1 MLWLKVKW
9 ILNFVRRRRADREL
23 AQEVESHLEE
33 KVADLME
40 AGMPEPEARQ
50 KANREF
56 GNAPLYQE
64 ISREVWG
71 WIWLEILLQDLHYGL
86 RVLNKNRGFT
96 VVAAT
101 TLALGIAVNTS
112 IFSLFSGWV
121 LKRPAVAD
129 PDRVVVVVSTN
140 AKRDVRRGS
149 IPAPDFLAWRDGN
162 RVFQNLAIA
171 DVYHD
176 VNLTGAREPERVPG
190 MRVSAGYFDV
200 LGIRPMLGRTFL
212 PGEDQPGRS
221 RVAVLSHTIWQRR
234 FASDPQVIGKAVAL
248 DGQTYVVIGVMPA
261 EFRLSLFLTQ
271 VWTPLV
277 FSPQDLA
284 PQARDARSY
293 LIFARLKTG
302 ITIEKAR
309 AGMGTLARSAEQNNP
324 ASEKGWGAN
333 VLTLQEYSIQEQN
346 IRAGLW
352 LLIAA
357 VALVLLIAC
366 VNVANLILARGSA
379 RRQEIAI
386 RTALGAGRGRVIRQ
400 LLVESLLI
408 AALGGAAGLLLAYW
422 GVDLLRGTLHFN
434 AGVSAIADDVALDRR
449 VLAFTWLIS
458 MATALVFGLAPA
470 IRVSA
475 ADPQTTL
482 RQGGRSGDLRRGW
495 GRHVLVGG
503 EIALAVLLVSGA
515 ALMIKALSQEMG
527 GDYGYDP
534 GSVLTA
540 DLQLTGLHY
549 QDPLRRV
556 AFVRRVM
563 EKLQAL
569 PGVEAVA
576 VSDAIPFD
584 AGKRT
589 FRIQGQPLM
598 PPADRPGARYG
609 SVTPDYFRAL
619 GVPLIQGRAFRDSD
633 ADAAPPVAIVNRAFA
648 RRYFSGQESIGRYI
662 AIDSRESA
670 EPVWRE
676 IVGIVPDMKTSFGP
690 LKENDPQMY
699 VPYLQIRSAD
709 VACVVRVTGDPNAV
723 AVGLRRAVWSV
734 DPDQPVGEVGT
745 IAHRVQELEGGDRV
759 MNALLGVFAAMALV
773 LAVVGI
779 YGVVSYAVAQ
789 RKHEIGIRM
798 ALGAQRGRIL
808 RSMMGQGMLLAT
820 VSAGIGLVASVPLPG
835 IFAAM
840 FQQWR
845 VRGAA
850 IFLYVP
856 LLLLGVVLVA
866 IYIPASRA
874 ARTDPMEALRYE

>member
-1 MLWLKVKW
+1 MDF
-9 ILNFVRRRRADREL
+9 IRRRRVQREL
-23 AQEVESHLEE
+23 AQEVQSHLEE

-40 AGMPEPEARQ
+40 AGIPEQEARQ
-50 KANREF
+50 KAHREF

-71 WIWLEILLQDLHYGL
+71 WVWLETLLQDLRYGL
-86 RVLNKNRGFT
+86 RVLRKNPGFT
-96 VVAAT
+96 TVAAA

-129 PDRVVVVVSTN
+129 PDRVAVVVSTN
-140 AKRDVRRGS
+140 RKKNVERGW

-162 RVFQNLAIA
+162 RVFQSIAAA

-190 MRVSAGYFDV
+190 MRVSAAYFEV
-200 LGIRPMLGRTFL
+200 LGVKPMLGRTFL
-212 PGEDQPGRS
+212 PGEDQAGRDG
-221 RVAVLSHTIWQRR
+221 VVVLSHAIWRRR
-234 FASDPQVIGKAVAL
+234 FASDPRVVGKPVAL
-248 DGQTYVVIGVMPA
+248 DGETYVAIGVMPA

-277 FSPQDLA
+277 FRPKDLA
-284 PQARDARSY
+284 PQARDARSL

-302 ITIEKAR
+302 VTIEQAR
-309 AGMGTLARSAEQNNP
+309 AGMGTLARRSEQNNP
-324 ASEKGWGAN
+324 ASEQGWGAN
-333 VLTLQEYSIQEQN
+333 VLTLQEYSIQEQHV
-346 IRAGLW
+346 RAGLW
-352 LLIAA
+352 LLITA
-357 VALVLLIAC
+357 VALVLSIAC

-386 RTALGAGRGRVIRQ
+386 RRALGAGRVRVIRQ
-400 LLVESLLI
+400 LLAESLLI

-422 GVDLLRGTLHFN
+422 GVDVLRGSLHFN
-434 AGVSAIADDVALDRR
+434 ADVSAIAGDVALDRG
-449 VLAFTWLIS
+449 VLAFTCLIS
-458 MATALVFGLAPA
+458 LGTALVFGLAPA

-475 ADPQTTL
+475 ADPQSTL

-495 GRHVLVGG
+495 GRNALVGG

-540 DLQLTGLHY
+540 DLQLTSVRY
-549 QDPLRRV
+549 QDAARRV

-576 VSDAIPFD
+576 VSDAVPFD

-589 FRIQGQPLM
+589 FRIQGQPLV

-609 SVTPDYFRAL
+609 AVTPDYFRAL
-619 GVPLIQGRAFRDSD
+619 GVPLMQGRAFRETD
-633 ADAAPPVAIVNRAFA
+633 AGAAPPVAMINRAFA
-648 RRYFSGQESIGRYI
+648 LRFFGGRESMGRYI
-662 AIDSRESA
+662 SVDSRESD

-676 IVGIVPDMKTSFGP
+676 IVGIVPDVKASFGP
-690 LKENDPQMY
+690 KEDDPQIY
-699 VPYLQIRSAD
+699 VPYLQVRSAD
-709 VACVVRVTGDPNAV
+709 VACVVRAAGDRNAL
-723 AVGLRRAVWSV
+723 AAGLRRAVWSV
-734 DPDQPVGEVGT
+734 DPDQPVGEVST
-745 IAHRVQELEGGDRV
+745 IAHRVQQLEGGDRV

-779 YGVVSYAVAQ
+779 YGVVAYAVAQ

-808 RSMMGQGMLLAT
+808 RSMMGKGMLLAT
-820 VSAGIGLVASVPLPG
+820 VSAGIGLAASAPLPG

-840 FQQWR
+840 FEQWR
-845 VRGAA
+845 VQGAA

-856 LLLLGVVLVA
+856 VLLLGVVLVA

>member
-1 MLWLKVKW
+1 MDF
-9 ILNFVRRRRADREL
+9 IRRRRVDREL
-23 AQEVESHLEE
+23 AQELESHLEE

-40 AGMPEPEARQ
+40 AGMAEQEARQ

-56 GNAPLYQE
+56 GNAALYKE
-64 ISREVWG
+64 VSREVWG
-71 WIWLEILLQDLHYGL
+71 WVWLETLLQDLRYAL
-86 RVLNKNRGFT
+86 RVLSGNPGFT
-96 VVAAT
+96 IVAAT

-149 IPAPDFLAWRDGN
+149 ISAPDFLAWRDGN
-162 RVFQNLAIA
+162 RVFQNLAVA

-200 LGIRPMLGRTFL
+200 LGVRPMLGRTFL

-221 RVAVLSHTIWQRR
+221 RVVVLSHAIWLRR
-234 FASDPQVIGKAVAL
+234 FASDPRVIGKTVAL
-248 DGQTYVVIGVMPA
+248 DGEMYTVVGVMPA

-277 FSPQDLA
+277 FSPKDLT
-284 PQARDARSY
+284 PQARDSRSF

-302 ITIEKAR
+302 VTIQQAR
-309 AGMGTLARSAEQNNP
+309 AAMGTLARRAEQNNP
-324 ASEKGWGAN
+324 ASEKGWDAN
-333 VLTLQEYSIQEQN
+333 VLTLQEYTIQEEN

-352 LLIAA
+352 LLITA
-357 VALVLLIAC
+357 VALVLSIAC

-379 RRQEIAI
+379 RQREIAI
-386 RTALGAGRGRVIRQ
+386 RRALGAGRSRVIRQ

-422 GVDLLRGTLHFN
+422 GVDVLRGTLHFN
-434 AGVSAIADDVALDRR
+434 EGVSAIAGDVALDGR
-449 VLAFTWLIS
+449 VLAFTCLIS

-475 ADPQTTL
+475 ADPQSTL
-482 RQGGRSGDLRRGW
+482 RQGGRSGDLRRGS
-495 GRHVLVGG
+495 GRSALVGA

-534 GSVLTA
+534 GRVLTA
-540 DLQLTGLHY
+540 DLQLTSVRY
-549 QDPLRRV
+549 QDASRRV

-584 AGKRT
+584 AGKRS
-589 FRIQGQPLM
+589 FRIQGQPLV

-619 GVPLIQGRAFRDSD
+619 GVPLVQGRAFRESD
-633 ADAAPPVAIVNRAFA
+633 ANAAPPVAIINRAFA
-648 RRYFSGQESIGRYI
+648 RRFFDGQESIGRYLSV
-662 AIDSRESA
+662 DSRESD
-670 EPVWRE
+670 EPIWRE
-676 IVGIVPDMKTSFGP
+676 IVGIIPDVKASFGP
-690 LKENDPQMY
+690 KEDDPQIY
-699 VPYLQIRSAD
+699 VPYLQIRSPD
-709 VACVVRVTGDPNAV
+709 VAAWC
-723 AVGLRRAVWSV
+723 GLRATRTRLRQAC
-734 DPDQPVGEVGT
+734 
-745 IAHRVQELEGGDRV
+745 
-759 MNALLGVFAAMALV
+759 GV
-773 LAVVGI
+773 
-779 YGVVSYAVAQ
+779 
-789 RKHEIGIRM
+789 RC
-798 ALGAQRGRIL
+798 GR
-808 RSMMGQGMLLAT
+808 
-820 VSAGIGLVASVPLPG
+820 
-835 IFAAM
+835 
-840 FQQWR
+840 
-845 VRGAA
+845 
-850 IFLYVP
+850 
-856 LLLLGVVLVA
+856 
-866 IYIPASRA
+866 
-874 ARTDPMEALRYE
+874 

>member
-1 MLWLKVKW
+1 MMDF
-9 ILNFVRRRRADREL
+9 IRRRRVDREL
-23 AQEVESHLEE
+23 AQELESHLEE
-33 KVADLME
+33 KVADLMD
-40 AGMPEPEARQ
+40 AGMTEPDARQ

-56 GNAPLYQE
+56 GNAALYKE
-64 ISREVWG
+64 VSREVWG
-71 WIWLEILLQDLHYGL
+71 WVWLETLLQDLSYAL
-86 RVLNKNRGFT
+86 RVLSGNPGFT
-96 VVAAT
+96 LVAAI

-140 AKRDVRRGS
+140 AKRDVQRGW
-149 IPAPDFLAWRDGN
+149 IPASDFLAWREEN
-162 RVFQNLAIA
+162 RVFQTLVVA
-171 DVYHD
+171 DVFHD

-190 MRVSAGYFDV
+190 MRVSAAYFEV
-200 LGIRPMLGRTFL
+200 LGVRPMLGRTFL
-212 PGEDQPGRS
+212 PGEDQPGRD
-221 RVAVLSHTIWQRR
+221 RVVLLSHAIWQRR
-234 FASDPQVIGKAVAL
+234 FASDPRVIGKTVSL
-248 DGQTYVVIGVMPA
+248 DGETYVVVGVMPA
-261 EFRLSLFLTQ
+261 EFRLSQFLTQ
-271 VWTPLV
+271 VWTPLA
-277 FSPQDLA
+277 FSPNDLA
-284 PQARDARSY
+284 PKARDSRSF

-302 ITIEKAR
+302 VTIEKAR
-309 AGMGTLARSAEQNNP
+309 AEMGTLARRAEQNNP
-324 ASEKGWGAN
+324 QSEKGWGAN

-346 IRAGLW
+346 VRAGLW
-352 LLIAA
+352 LLITA

-379 RRQEIAI
+379 RQREIAI
-386 RTALGAGRGRVIRQ
+386 RRALGAGRGRVIRQ
-400 LLVESLLI
+400 LVVESLMI

-422 GVDLLRGTLHFN
+422 GVDVLRGTLHFN
-434 AGVSAIADDVALDRR
+434 EGVSAIADDVALDGR
-449 VLAFTWLIS
+449 VLAFTCLIS

-470 IRVSA
+470 VRVSA
-475 ADPQTTL
+475 TDPQSTL

-495 GRHVLVGG
+495 GRGALVGG

-515 ALMIKALSQEMG
+515 ALMIKALSQEIS

-540 DLQLTGLHY
+540 DLQLTSLRY

-556 AFVRRVM
+556 ALVRRVM
-563 EKLQAL
+563 DKLQAL

-589 FRIQGQPLM
+589 FRIQGQPLV

-609 SVTPDYFRAL
+609 SVTPDYFGAL
-619 GVPLIQGRAFRDSD
+619 NVPLIQGRAFREFDT
-633 ADAAPPVAIVNRAFA
+633 DAAPPVAIINRAFA
-648 RRYFSGQESIGRYI
+648 RRFFGGQESIGRYI
-662 AIDSRESA
+662 SIDSRESD

-676 IVGIVPDMKTSFGP
+676 IVGVVPNVKASFGP
-690 LKENDPQMY
+690 KEDDPQIY

-709 VACVVRVTGDPNAV
+709 VACVLRVAGDPNAL
-723 AVGLRRAVWSV
+723 AAGLRRAVWLV
-734 DPDQPVGEVGT
+734 DPDQPIGEVGT

-779 YGVVSYAVAQ
+779 YGVVAYTVAQ

-808 RSMMGQGMLLAT
+808 WSMMGKGMLLAT
-820 VSAGIGLVASVPLPG
+820 ASAGIGLAASAPLPG
-835 IFAAM
+835 IFAAL

-845 VRGAA
+845 VHGAT
-850 IFLYVP
+850 ILLYIPV
-856 LLLLGVVLVA
+856 LLLGVVLVA

>member
-1 MLWLKVKW
+1 MDF
-9 ILNFVRRRRADREL
+9 IRRHRVEREL

-40 AGMPEPEARQ
+40 AGMAEQEARQ

-56 GNAPLYQE
+56 GNAALYKE
-64 ISREVWG
+64 ASREVWG
-71 WIWLEILLQDLHYGL
+71 WVWLETLLQDLRYAL
-86 RVLNKNRGFT
+86 RVLSGNPGFT
-96 VVAAT
+96 IVAAT

-112 IFSLFSGWV
+112 IFSVFSGWV

-140 AKRDVRRGS
+140 TKRAVERGW
-149 IPAPDFLAWRDGN
+149 IPASDFLAWRDGN
-162 RVFQNLAIA
+162 RVFQNLAVA

-176 VNLTGAREPERVPG
+176 VNLTGARESERIPG
-190 MRVSAGYFDV
+190 MRVSAGYFEV
-200 LGIRPMLGRTFL
+200 LGVRPMLGRTFL

-221 RVAVLSHTIWQRR
+221 RVVVLSHAIWQRR
-234 FASDPQVIGKAVAL
+234 FASDPRVIGKTVAL
-248 DGQTYVVIGVMPA
+248 DGETYVAIGVMPA

-271 VWTPLV
+271 VWTPLA
-277 FSPQDLA
+277 FSPKDLA
-284 PQARDARSY
+284 PQARDSRSF
-293 LIFARLKTG
+293 LIFARLKAG
-302 ITIEKAR
+302 VTIQQAR
-309 AGMGTLARSAEQNNP
+309 AAMGTLARRAEQNNP

-346 IRAGLW
+346 VRAGLW
-352 LLIAA
+352 LLITA
-357 VALVLLIAC
+357 VSLVLSIAC
-366 VNVANLILARGSA
+366 VNVGNLILARGSA
-379 RRQEIAI
+379 RQREIAI
-386 RTALGAGRGRVIRQ
+386 RRALGAGRSRVIRQ

-422 GVDLLRGTLHFN
+422 GVDVLRGTLHFN
-434 AGVSAIADDVALDRR
+434 EGVSAIADDVALDGR
-449 VLAFTWLIS
+449 VLAFTCLIS

-475 ADPQTTL
+475 ADPQSTL

-495 GRHVLVGG
+495 GRSALVGA

-515 ALMIKALSQEMG
+515 ALMIKAFSQEMG

-534 GSVLTA
+534 ERVLTA
-540 DLQLTGLHY
+540 DLQLTSVRY

-589 FRIQGQPLM
+589 FRIQGQPLV

-609 SVTPDYFRAL
+609 SVTPGYFLAL
-619 GVPLIQGRAFRDSD
+619 GVPLSQGRAFRETD
-633 ADAAPPVAIVNRAFA
+633 ADAAPPVAMINRAFA
-648 RRYFSGQESIGRYI
+648 RRFFGGQQSIGRYI
-662 AIDSRESA
+662 SVDSRESD
-670 EPVWRE
+670 EPIWRE
-676 IVGIVPDMKTSFGP
+676 IVGIIPDVKASFGP
-690 LKENDPQMY
+690 KENDPQIY

-709 VACVVRVTGDPNAV
+709 VACMVRVAGDPNAL
-723 AVGLRRAVWSV
+723 AAGLRRAVWSV

-745 IAHRVQELEGGDRV
+745 IAHRVQQLEGGDRV
-759 MNALLGVFAAMALV
+759 MNALLGVFAAMALM

-779 YGVVSYAVAQ
+779 YGVVAYTVAQ

-798 ALGAQRGRIL
+798 ALGAQRSRIL
-808 RSMMGQGMLLAT
+808 WSMMGNGTLLAT
-820 VSAGIGLVASVPLPG
+820 VSAGIGLGASAPLPG

-845 VRGAA
+845 VHGAA

-856 LLLLGVVLVA
+856 VLLLGVVLVA